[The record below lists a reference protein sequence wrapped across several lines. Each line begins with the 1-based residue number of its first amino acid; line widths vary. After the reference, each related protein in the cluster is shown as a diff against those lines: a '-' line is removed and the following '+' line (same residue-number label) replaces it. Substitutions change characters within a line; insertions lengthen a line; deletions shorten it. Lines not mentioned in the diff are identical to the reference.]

1 VVERRLQW
9 AVDVMRV
16 VAMWP
21 DRHHRVYTCVATLS
35 CGARPSGCKM
45 FVSIF
50 LMKHE
55 GLTPTDFFVRKDV
68 Q

>member
-35 CGARPSGCKM
+35 CGG
-45 FVSIF
+45 
-50 LMKHE
+50 
-55 GLTPTDFFVRKDV
+55 TPKWVQNVCLYFFNET
-68 Q
+68 